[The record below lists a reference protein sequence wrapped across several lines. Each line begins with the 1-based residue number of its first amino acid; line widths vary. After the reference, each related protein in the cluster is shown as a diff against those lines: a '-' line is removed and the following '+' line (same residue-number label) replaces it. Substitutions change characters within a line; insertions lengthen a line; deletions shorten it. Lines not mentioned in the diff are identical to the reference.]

1 MTDLEREVLASL
13 ESAKGGVG
21 SGNIFLHLQDKKI
34 SASQATVGR
43 ILRILDHRRLTSK
56 VGNRGRVLTSEG
68 RRMLK
73 ELRWREQ
80 RRRWADDLLKRTEP
94 NTRDEYLKLL
104 ETLRLLE
111 GQIAWEAAEHAT
123 TSQVVSLRRVLREQR
138 VEVQRMSQGGDQGL
152 TFHALLGESTGNR
165 FLGSAVGLLWSQSKS
180 LEALWYDAGAVTGHS
195 SYPDHV
201 KILRAIESRDPRG
214 AQRAME
220 THFNYFIRF
229 MMSYLESGG
238 IRDRSD
244 GAKPQRSKHLR
255 GRSAGIRGEIPIV

>member
-1 MTDLEREVLASL
+1 MMTELELEVLARL
-13 ESAKGGVG
+13 EKAKDGVG
-21 SGNIFLHLQDKKI
+21 SGNIFLHLHDKNI

-43 ILRILDHRRLTSK
+43 LLRVLDHRKLTSK
-56 VGNRGRVLTSEG
+56 VSNRGRVLTSEG

-94 NTRDEYLKLL
+94 ATRDEYLKLL

-111 GQIAWEAAEHAT
+111 AQIAGEAAEHAT
-123 TSQVVSLRRVLREQR
+123 ASQITSMRRILREQE
-138 VEVQRMSQGGDQGL
+138 VEVRHMSQGGDQGL
-152 TFHALLGESTGNR
+152 TFHALLANAAGNR
-165 FLGSAVGLLWSQSKS
+165 FLGSAVNLLWSQSKS
-180 LEALWYDAGAVTGHS
+180 LQELWYDAGAVTGHS

-201 KILRAIESRDPRG
+201 KILRAVASRDPRG

-220 THFNYFIRF
+220 THFDYFIRF

-238 IRDRSD
+238 IRVRSD
-244 GAKPQRSKHLR
+244 GAKASRSR
-255 GRSAGIRGEIPIV
+255 QARRRSAAISTL